1 MRWEMSGG
9 LNIYPGLIWPLLTYC
24 VTCWPKWPQ
33 NLLGSHFRKEDL
45 LVWPWI
51 SNVFSISTRCL
62 SSSVV
67 QSCRRSCASASK
79 GQGWLFDKPYP
90 TVSIALLNNWFVEIS
105 HFSLQLFV
113 VAAVLNFYY
122 ALTNI
127 TNIFLH
133 GAYQVIITFIFLWRK

>member
-1 MRWEMSGG
+1 MGDVRRIEYLSWTHLTFAHILCHMLTKMTSESPWQSLQKGG
-9 LNIYPGLIWPLLTYC
+9 LACLALNFKC
-24 VTCWPKWPQ
+24 V
-33 NLLGSHFRKEDL
+33 
-45 LVWPWI
+45 
-51 SNVFSISTRCL
+51 SISTRCL

-79 GQGWLFDKPYP
+79 GQGWLFDKTYP